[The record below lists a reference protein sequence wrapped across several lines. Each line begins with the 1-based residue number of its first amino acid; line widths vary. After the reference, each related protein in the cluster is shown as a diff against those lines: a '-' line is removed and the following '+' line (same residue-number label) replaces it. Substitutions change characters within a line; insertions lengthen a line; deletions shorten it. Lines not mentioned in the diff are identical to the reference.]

1 MCVKFSDDSAGL
13 VSRQSDVTAQKHRR
27 VAIKKR
33 EALLGPCKSRQ
44 HPSVKRTQFSLKLS
58 QACTVHKIQDLSL
71 AEDVVSFELESQKS
85 MLP

>member
-1 MCVKFSDDSAGL
+1 MKFSDDSAGL

-58 QACTVHKIQDLSL
+58 
-71 AEDVVSFELESQKS
+71 
-85 MLP
+85 